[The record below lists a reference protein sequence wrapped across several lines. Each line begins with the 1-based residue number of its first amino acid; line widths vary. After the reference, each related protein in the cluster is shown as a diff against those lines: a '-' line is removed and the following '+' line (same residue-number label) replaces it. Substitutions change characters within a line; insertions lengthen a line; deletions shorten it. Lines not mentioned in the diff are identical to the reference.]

1 MLESLKRAYSSELLF
16 YRSHHQNKINWYIH
30 RVCIPLEWLSWFIF
44 TPYIQLTIAIAL
56 IVAVYYLLTGS
67 KASCTAAFATIM
79 LGYIALILNRLMI
92 RDNACFIAF
101 SLQIIAWLAQV
112 RIGHFYFEKNSPGM
126 LKKITVNGAVLSL
139 LMVFEQ
145 CGVQEDYSLGP
156 L

>member
-1 MLESLKRAYSSELLF
+1 MLESLKHAYCSELLF
-16 YRSHHQNKINWYIH
+16 YRSHHQNRFNWYIH

-44 TPYIQLTIAIAL
+44 TSYIHLTMVIAS

-67 KASCTAAFATIM
+67 KASRTAAFTTIM
-79 LGYIALILNRLMI
+79 LGCIASILKRLILKEH
-92 RDNACFIAF
+92 ACFIAL

-126 LKKITVNGAVLSL
+126 LKKITVNSAVLSL

-145 CGVQEDYSLGP
+145 WSVECV
-156 L
+156 